1 MSLLS
6 NEIDF
11 LAVFIDDAGA
21 ISAVKV
27 GNPHMSGGDFQT
39 HVITR
44 YRAGAIGN
52 SQHHITVL
60 LR

>member
-1 MSLLS
+1 MSLLG

-21 ISAVKV
+21 ISAIEV
-27 GNPHMSGGDFQT
+27 GNPHMSGGNLQT
-39 HVITR
+39 HVITS
-44 YRAGAIGN
+44 YRASTIGN
-52 SQHHITVL
+52 SQHHVTIL